1 MTMMPGSI
9 PPQDIFQRDMSS
21 KDVKTAAR
29 GPVIGGILYFLFAL
43 IPMFVVMAAVL
54 IMPETTQ
61 SLLEDDPQKVLPIL
75 VVEKMLLFFKIA
87 FLGALLSAIMATASA
102 TLLAPGATFVENILR
117 NIKPGMSDAAT
128 LKAMRV
134 SVLVFTGL
142 VQSYTITMQDTPI
155 YELVSGSLLPQV
167 LGNKKSM
174 CIATPAVG
182 CKSLISSG
190 WPQ

>member
-1 MTMMPGSI
+1 MTMMLGSI
-9 PPQDIFQRDMSS
+9 PPQDIFQRVMSS
-21 KDVKTAAR
+21 KDVKTAAC

-61 SLLEDDPQKVLPIL
+61 SLLKDDPQKVLPIL
-75 VVEKMLLFFKIA
+75 VMEKMLLFLKIA

-142 VQSYTITMQDTPI
+142 VLSCTITMQDTPI

-174 CIATPAVG
+174 CITTPAAG
-182 CKSLISSG
+182 CKSLILSG